1 MAPSKV
7 DPNKKQARSSNDKD
21 EENPFFIDRMAK
33 TVSGPSQAPI
43 RLAEMSPSDLYYEC
57 LDEGDARQCS
67 IPTLS
72 YRINMQ
78 ERYAAARLTIEK
90 FTHPVQTPQKT
101 FSPYGDS
108 DEESDCS
115 PPTSTNTKATEK
127 KIDDT
132 LRIFMNAL
140 PHLETLHYG
149 FKVQVSGGNAYC
161 FCALATCLSPWRKKH
176 YIDND
181 YSRCLARRFHG
192 QGLLQHCHDKGD
204 DYHSA
209 TFYYLTN
216 LSNFNQDWHRLR
228 SIME

>member
-21 EENPFFIDRMAK
+21 GENPVFIDRMAK

-43 RLAEMSPSDLYYEC
+43 HLAEMSPSDLYYEC

-67 IPTLS
+67 NPTLS

-78 ERYAAARLTIEK
+78 ERYAAARLTIEE

-115 PPTSTNTKATEK
+115 PPTPKNTKATEM
-127 KIDDT
+127 KIDDS
-132 LRIFMNAL
+132 LRDFIEA
-140 PHLETLHYG
+140 
-149 FKVQVSGGNAYC
+149 
-161 FCALATCLSPWRKKH
+161 
-176 YIDND
+176 
-181 YSRCLARRFHG
+181 
-192 QGLLQHCHDKGD
+192 
-204 DYHSA
+204 
-209 TFYYLTN
+209 
-216 LSNFNQDWHRLR
+216 
-228 SIME
+228 